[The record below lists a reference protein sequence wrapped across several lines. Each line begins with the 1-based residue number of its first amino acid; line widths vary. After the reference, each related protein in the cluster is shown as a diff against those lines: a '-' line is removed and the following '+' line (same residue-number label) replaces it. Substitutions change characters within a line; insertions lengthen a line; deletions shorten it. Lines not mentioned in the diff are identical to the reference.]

1 MLDLSAIKF
10 NGKGLVP
17 AVAQDVNTL
26 DVLMLAYMNMEALE
40 KTMES
45 RKAHYWSRS
54 RNSLWLK
61 GETSGNFQEVRSI
74 YYDCDADTLLLMVEP
89 KGPACHTGEKTCFFR
104 RLDEWGGADTR
115 PERAIKELF
124 RTIKERKGASP
135 DKSYVASLYS
145 RGREKILEKIE
156 EESAELI
163 EAARAKTRG
172 DVLYEFCDL
181 FFHSLVLLASEGI
194 EMEEVC
200 AELGRRSGVS
210 GIDEKA
216 SRGKSGE
223 APK

>member
-1 MLDLSAIKF
+1 M
-10 NGKGLVP
+10 
-17 AVAQDVNTL
+17 
-26 DVLMLAYMNMEALE
+26 YMNMEALE

-145 RGREKILEKIE
+145 RGREKILEKIG
-156 EESAELI
+156 ESAELI

-172 DVLYEFCDL
+172 ESSTSSAI
-181 FFHSLVLLASEGI
+181 FFHSLVLLPRGNRDGGY
-194 EMEEVC
+194 C
-200 AELGRRSGVS
+200 AELGRGPRVS
-210 GIDEKA
+210 GIDEGLEEVR
-216 SRGKSGE
+216 RGPEMKFHL
-223 APK
+223 ALNMKRW